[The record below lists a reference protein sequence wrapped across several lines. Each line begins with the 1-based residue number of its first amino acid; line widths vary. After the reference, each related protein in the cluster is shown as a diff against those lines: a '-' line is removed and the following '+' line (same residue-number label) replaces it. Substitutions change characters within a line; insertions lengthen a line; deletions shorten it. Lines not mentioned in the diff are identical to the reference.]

1 MITWSLTGV
10 DKTIGLADHAV
21 WVHVGLRSSPET
33 APKSVPLDALAK
45 YLRVLDHSIYSWYLA
60 FA

>member
-1 MITWSLTGV
+1 MISWSLTEE
-10 DKTIGLADHAV
+10 DKTAGLAEHHAV

-45 YLRVLDHSIYSWYLA
+45 YLRVRQRSLKLE
-60 FA
+60 